1 VQPQGS
7 GGRELLWSSLWAG
20 VGKELSVLYSG
31 SAGRSV
37 LSACTAVT
45 VKWLWSDC
53 EVTVR
58 WLWSDGEMGLCIS
71 SYIAM
76 IPLCLLVAVPTV
88 QCRARGFLDF
98 EDYDGSGDEWVWSPS
113 ECERLWADYY
123 DRHIQLNSAFTIAQS
138 KFLSIINEVHI

>member
-1 VQPQGS
+1 
-7 GGRELLWSSLWAG
+7 
-20 VGKELSVLYSG
+20 
-31 SAGRSV
+31 
-37 LSACTAVT
+37 
-45 VKWLWSDC
+45 
-53 EVTVR
+53 
-58 WLWSDGEMGLCIS
+58 MGLCIS
-71 SYIAM
+71 SYIAV

-88 QCRARGFLDF
+88 QCRAQGFLDF